1 MKNSGKWFIIVEA
14 ALAFMIIIMAVMMV
28 QEKNEENFRKVSVIV
43 RNSDDNQWAAFKYGL
58 KMAAEE
64 QNIDLYIVNTGE
76 TLTAEEEISM
86 INRELEHGTRAVI
99 VQPAAGNDMQAM
111 LKKIEKKVPVLLAER
126 AVSKE
131 DGASQLPRIGPDDY
145 AMGETLAEELLK
157 DYNGNIAGKTLGI
170 VTDSVLTDRK
180 KGLED
185 GLKDTGVNISW
196 CIAGPQS
203 DMERLL
209 MEQPK
214 ADFVAALDDV
224 SLTAVGECAAANN
237 LHGALVYGI
246 GNSME
251 AVYYLDTGAAECLIV
266 PDDFSMGYQSLT
278 EAAEKI
284 RHRFYKMKN
293 RTVSYTVLCAEEL
306 FSEKNQEILFTMS
319 Q

>member
-28 QEKNEENFRKVSVIV
+28 QEKNEENFWKVSVIV
-43 RNSDDNQWAAFKYGL
+43 KNSDDNQWAAFKYGL

-76 TLTAEEEISM
+76 TLTVEEEISI

-126 AVSKE
+126 AASKE

-196 CIAGPQS
+196 CIEGPQS

-224 SLTAVGECAAANN
+224 SLTASGECAAANN

-293 RTVSYTVLCAEEL
+293 RTVSYTVLCAEER